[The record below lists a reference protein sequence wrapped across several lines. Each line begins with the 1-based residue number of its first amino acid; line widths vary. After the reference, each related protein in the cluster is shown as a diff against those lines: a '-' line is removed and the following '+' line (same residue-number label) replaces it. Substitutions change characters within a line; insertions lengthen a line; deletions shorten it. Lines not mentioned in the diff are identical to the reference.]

1 MTLDFKARIAA
12 KKAALLAES
21 GTVQPVTQEQANA
34 SVTIDVPSREV
45 SMLEAMGLDAP
56 VSTVLE
62 EAVKPEP
69 APAPEQKP
77 MTFAER
83 IAAKK
88 KLAEASAPA
97 PAASAASTPT
107 QAKISM
113 VPAMPAVVSLTADQ
127 LEVIQNE
134 ENSELA
140 QAYSDVA
147 LMVNKLQYALDG
159 EPLAGAMSDLKKAL
173 KQNASACMLL
183 LDSDIG
189 QMTLALRRHTGVELA
204 EVTKEKKSSGGTKAK
219 KASTVV
225 LTPEEIALALATDF

>member
-21 GTVQPVTQEQANA
+21 GAVQQVTQEQANA
-34 SVTIDVPSREV
+34 STVIDVPSREI
-45 SMLEAMGLDAP
+45 SPLEAMGLDAP
-56 VSTVLE
+56 VSATLE
-62 EAVKPEP
+62 EAVKEEP
-69 APAPEQKP
+69 PAVEEKKP

-97 PAASAASTPT
+97 PAAPSQPV

-113 VPAMPAVVSLTADQ
+113 VPAMPAVVSLTAEQ

-204 EVTKEKKSSGGTKAK
+204 EVSKEKKSSGGAKAK

>member
-1 MTLDFKARIAA
+1 MMSLKERIAA
-12 KKAALLAES
+12 RKAAEGGQTAAPAEASPPSEIVSPLA
-21 GTVQPVTQEQANA
+21 
-34 SVTIDVPSREV
+34 
-45 SMLEAMGLDAP
+45 AMGLDIEQANPDTGLVDP
-56 VSTVLE
+56 VKS
-62 EAVKPEP
+62 EP
-69 APAPEQKP
+69 ASVEISKP

-97 PAASAASTPT
+97 PAAPIQTS
-107 QAKISM
+107 ISM
-113 VPAMPAVVSLTADQ
+113 VPAMPKEIKLTEDQ
-127 LEVIQNE
+127 LAVIQEE

-159 EPLAGAMSDLKKAL
+159 EPLAGAMSDLKKSL

-189 QMTLALRRHTGVELA
+189 QMTLALRRLTGTELA
-204 EVTKEKKSSGGTKAK
+204 EATKEKKTPGTKAK
-219 KASTVV
+219 KASSVT